1 MIYIY
6 APLGSRCHEWSKL
19 RLQSG
24 LCCQGLQASGFV
36 IIGDSKPKRMI
47 FQVSPPLRQILL
59 PCFFT
64 QFFRGL
70 SLQLMVNCKCWS
82 SESETNSP
90 DSILHF
96 GWEPYPAFGAFA
108 FFGFFGWPSPVFPLG
123 NWFPP
128 AVKWA
133 CFPVRLS
140 AKLCR
145 AALLACTLPETPIPS
160 YRTFDRSPESRGVGS
175 CVHYHGG

>member
-1 MIYIY
+1 MPWVVK
-6 APLGSRCHEWSKL
+6 AAAAVRALLPRAASL
-19 RLQSG
+19 RF
-24 LCCQGLQASGFV
+24 CDYWGFETKKN
-36 IIGDSKPKRMI
+36 DLSSKPTTAPDPFAM
-47 FQVSPPLRQILL
+47 
-59 PCFFT
+59 FFT